1 MKTIVESRFFKQH
14 CYINGQWVTA
24 ASEKSDDWIEVDDP
38 ATGGIIG
45 RVPKFGAEQTDKA
58 IVSAEQALP
67 LWREK
72 TADER
77 ALILRRWGELM
88 LQHQQELASIMTLEQ
103 GKPLAEACGEISYA
117 ASFFQWFSE
126 EARRA
131 YGETIPAAKS
141 GQHIVTLK
149 QGVGVCAAIT
159 PWNFPASMITRKTA
173 AALAAGCTL
182 IVKPASSTPFSA
194 LALAVLAAEAE
205 VPAGVFNVIT
215 GSAAAISETLTKS
228 PLVRK
233 ISFTGSTSVGSQ
245 LMASAATHIQK
256 ISLEL
261 GGNAPFIVF
270 DDADIDRAVEGAMA
284 AKFRNT
290 GQTCVCVNRFLVHSS
305 VTEVFTQKLATA
317 MAALKLGNG
326 FEAGVTQ
333 SALINRAAVDKVV
346 EHIDDAVQKGGRI
359 ILGGAKIGART
370 GESAGSDNFIAPT
383 LIADGHQDM
392 QVCKE
397 ETFGPLAVII
407 PFETEAEAIVA
418 ANNTPFGLAA
428 YFYSDNIHR
437 CWRVAGQLEA
447 GMVGINEGIISNAAA
462 PFGGVKASGLGRE
475 GGRAGLDEYMEIKY
489 LCFG

>member
-1 MKTIVESRFFKQH
+1 
-14 CYINGQWVTA
+14 
-24 ASEKSDDWIEVDDP
+24 
-38 ATGGIIG
+38 
-45 RVPKFGAEQTDKA
+45 
-58 IVSAEQALP
+58 
-67 LWREK
+67 
-72 TADER
+72 
-77 ALILRRWGELM
+77 
-88 LQHQQELASIMTLEQ
+88 
-103 GKPLAEACGEISYA
+103 
-117 ASFFQWFSE
+117 
-126 EARRA
+126 
-131 YGETIPAAKS
+131 
-141 GQHIVTLK
+141 
-149 QGVGVCAAIT
+149 
-159 PWNFPASMITRKTA
+159 
-173 AALAAGCTL
+173 
-182 IVKPASSTPFSA
+182 
-194 LALAVLAAEAE
+194 
-205 VPAGVFNVIT
+205 
-215 GSAAAISETLTKS
+215 
-228 PLVRK
+228 
-233 ISFTGSTSVGSQ
+233 
-245 LMASAATHIQK
+245 
-256 ISLEL
+256 
-261 GGNAPFIVF
+261 
-270 DDADIDRAVEGAMA
+270 MA